1 MAGGQVLFQGNS
13 TYTQLAAIFETID
26 PPTDEEVAQLDSPRA
41 VMLLQSVLPTP
52 QRRSLSARLGSAT
65 GECVEDFLAQCLRF
79 DPAKRA
85 TAEELLN
92 VSAFALRSFFGG
104 DVFIR
109 SCLLFGLRFNAA
121 RVPGRPAAPRLR
133 GRGRAAA
140 ATHL

>member
-1 MAGGQVLFQGNS
+1 MAGGKVLFQGNS

-85 TAEELLN
+85 TAQELLI
-92 VSAFALRSFFGG
+92 VSVFASASSLAETFFIL
-104 DVFIR
+104 V
-109 SCLLFGLRFNAA
+109 
-121 RVPGRPAAPRLR
+121 
-133 GRGRAAA
+133 
-140 ATHL
+140 